1 MGRLWKQNWKIAA
14 GTSPTLADEPGEV
27 LTFGQQV
34 VGALASG
41 DIVGGNG
48 IDVVSSGT
56 GVDEVLVISVS
67 SGVGGGTGN
76 ITGPGS
82 STDGALAVWVGTSGN
97 ELGNSVITINSSDQ
111 LVTPSGIINN
121 GAVVNNVTFFPT
133 SPASAGDLDYFCIL
147 TGAGAFSFT
156 LPASPV
162 TGRTVV
168 VKDGV
173 GDALTFNKTILPD
186 TGTIDNQANAILAAS
201 GASLSF
207 IYDGTEWKAF

>member
-1 MGRLWKQNWKIAA
+1 MGKLWRQNWKIAA

-34 VGALASG
+34 TGALASG

-56 GVDEVLVISVS
+56 GASEVLVISTA
-67 SGVGGGTGN
+67 SGVTVGG
-76 ITGPGS
+76 
-82 STDGALAVWVGTSGN
+82 AV
-97 ELGNSVITINSSDQ
+97 
-111 LVTPSGIINN
+111 INN
-121 GAVVNNVTFFPT
+121 VAFFPT
-133 SPASAGDLDYFCIL
+133 SPDSAGADDYFCIL

-173 GDALTFNKTILPD
+173 GDAFTANKTILPD
-186 TGTIDNQANAILAAS
+186 TGTIDNQGSAILAAS
-201 GASLSF
+201 GASLGF
-207 IYDGTEWKAF
+207 IYDGTEWKTF